1 MIYKNGIDL
10 QPKLVEFINSS
21 NSIYIFSAYIK
32 LETLK
37 KIIENKTNVKAVFV
51 RWEPKDL
58 IVGSS
63 DLEVYSFLREK
74 NIPLF
79 RNSRL
84 HLKAYLD
91 DYKRCFLTSANISS
105 RALNIPEFEKYN
117 YEIGTVVENLNIE
130 DRLYFNMIESESLL
144 ITDNVY
150 NQICQQLLNIK
161 SEFLNEIEFDFL
173 LDSSDNNFLISSLPM
188 SVSVEKLCEIYENRE
203 LATDIELN
211 CMLHDLVLYKIPL
224 GLSKTILLEK
234 LKTAFF
240 DHQFIM
246 AFIENLSINKE
257 IYFGT
262 AKEWIHKNCT
272 NVPLPR
278 KWEITENIQILFK
291 WFVELGDGMFI
302 VDVPG
307 AYSERLSIINH

>member
-63 DLEVYSFLREK
+63 DLEVYSFLKEK

-91 DYKRCFLTSANISS
+91 DYKRCFLISANISS
-105 RALNIPEFEKYN
+105 RALNFPEFEKYN

-130 DRLYFNMIESESLL
+130 DRLYFNTIESESLL

-150 NQICQQLLNIK
+150 NQITQQLLDMK
-161 SEFLNEIEFDFL
+161 SEFSDQKEFDFL
-173 LDSSDNNFLISSLPM
+173 IDSTNDNFLISSLPM
-188 SVSVEKLCEIYENRE
+188 SFSIERLLEIYENKE
-203 LATDIELN
+203 LATDVELN
-211 CMLHDLVLYKIPL
+211 CLLHDLALYKIPL
-224 GLSKTILLEK
+224 GLSKTNLLEK

-240 DHQFIM
+240 NHPFILT
-246 AFIENLSINKE
+246 FLEKLNLTKE
-257 IYFGT
+257 IYFGN
-262 AKEWIHKNCT
+262 AKGWIHNNCS

-278 KWEITENIQILFK
+278 KWEITENIQILYK
-291 WFVELGDGMFI
+291 WFVELGDGRFI

>member
-10 QPKLVEFINSS
+10 KPKLEEFINSS

-51 RWEPKDL
+51 RWMPIDL

-63 DLEVYSFLREK
+63 DLKVYSFLKEK
-74 NIPLF
+74 NIALF

-105 RALNIPEFEKYN
+105 RALNFPEFEKYN

-150 NQICQQLLNIK
+150 NQITQQILEMK
-161 SEFLNEIEFDFL
+161 SEFSVEKEFDFL
-173 LDSSDNNFLISSLPM
+173 LNSSDNNFLLSSLPM
-188 SVSVEKLCEIYENRE
+188 SLSVEKLSEVYENKE
-203 LATDIELN
+203 SSSDVNLN
-211 CMLHDLVLYKIPL
+211 CMLHDLALYKIPL
-224 GLSKTILLEK
+224 GLSKTNLLVK

-240 DHQFIM
+240 NHPFIM
-246 AFIENLSINKE
+246 AFIENLSLNKE

-278 KWEITENIQILFK
+278 KWEITEYIQILFK
-291 WFVELGDGMFI
+291 WFVELGNGKFVIDI
-302 VDVPG
+302 PG
-307 AYSERLSIINH
+307 AHSQRLRIII

>member
-1 MIYKNGIDL
+1 MIYKNGMDL
-10 QPKLVEFINSS
+10 QPKLIEFLNSS

-37 KIIENKTNVKAVFV
+37 KIIKKNTNVKAVFV

-117 YEIGTVVENLNIE
+117 YEIGTVVESLKVE

-150 NQICQQLLNIK
+150 NQISQQLLDMN
-161 SEFLNEIEFDFL
+161 SEFSFEKEFDFL
-173 LDSSDNNFLISSLPM
+173 LYSSNDNFLLSSLPM
-188 SVSVEKLCEIYENRE
+188 SLSVEKLCEIYENSE
-203 LATDIELN
+203 LVTDIELN
-211 CMLHDLVLYKIPL
+211 CLLHDLVLYKIPL
-224 GLSKTILLEK
+224 GLSKTILFEK

-240 DHQFIM
+240 DHPFII
-246 AFIENLSINKE
+246 AFLENLKLNKE

-278 KWEITENIQILFK
+278 RWEITENIKILYK
-291 WFVELGDGMFI
+291 WIVELGDRRFI
-302 VDVPG
+302 VDIPG
-307 AYSERLSIINH
+307 AHSERLRIINH

>member
-1 MIYKNGIDL
+1 MIYKNGINL
-10 QPKLVEFINSS
+10 QPKLVEYINTS

-32 LETLK
+32 LDSLK
-37 KIIENKTNVKAVFV
+37 VLLDNNANVKAVFV

-58 IVGSS
+58 ILGSS
-63 DLEVYSFLREK
+63 DLEVYLFLKQK
-74 NIPLF
+74 NVALF
-79 RNSRL
+79 RNPRL

-91 DYKRCFLTSANISS
+91 EYKRCFLTSANISS
-105 RALNIPEFEKYN
+105 RALNFPEFEKYN
-117 YEIGTVVENLNIE
+117 YEIGTVVDNLNID

-150 NQICQQLLNIK
+150 NQISQQLLNIK

-188 SVSVEKLCEIYENRE
+188 SVSVEKLCEIYENKE

-234 LKTAFF
+234 LKTAFLN
-240 DHQFIM
+240 HPFII
-246 AFIENLSINKE
+246 AFLENLSLTKE
-257 IYFGT
+257 IYFGK
-262 AKEWIHKNCT
+262 AKEWIHNNCS

-278 KWEITENIQILFK
+278 KWEITENIQILYK